1 MMDAD
6 RRCSIYTGRP
16 KICRDHGNTEGECEF
31 YDNPYHMYFTTL
43 QEFERYLNDRGKQ
56 WQFKYK

>member
-1 MMDAD
+1 MMDAHK
-6 RRCSIYTGRP
+6 RCSVYTERP

-43 QEFERYLNDRGKQ
+43 KEFERYLNDRGKE
-56 WQFKYK
+56 WRFKYK